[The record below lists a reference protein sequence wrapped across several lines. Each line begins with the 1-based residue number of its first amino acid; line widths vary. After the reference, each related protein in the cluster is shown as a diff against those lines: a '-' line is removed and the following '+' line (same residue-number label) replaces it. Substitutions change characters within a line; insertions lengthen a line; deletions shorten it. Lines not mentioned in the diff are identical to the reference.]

1 MIMATISI
9 AIFPVGDTGSGYRSS
24 NTKSSAG
31 SRKEIKMIF
40 VPKVLSTKRNAKMMQ
55 MMFKSSVVAER
66 DSGTKFTRTTASPE
80 ILPLT
85 MWFGFMKK

>member
-1 MIMATISI
+1 MDINTELL
-9 AIFPVGDTGSGYRSS
+9 TNRSS
-24 NTKSSAG
+24 DTKRSAG
-31 SRKEIKMIF
+31 SRMEIKMIF
-40 VPKVLSTKRNAKMMQ
+40 VPKALSTKRNAKMMQ
-55 MMFKSSVVAER
+55 MMFKNSVITER

>member
-1 MIMATISI
+1 MKTLLLQFHLLVYPLQTIQNLL
-9 AIFPVGDTGSGYRSS
+9 FMGNRH
-24 NTKSSAG
+24 G
-31 SRKEIKMIF
+31 SRMEIKMIF
-40 VPKVLSTKRNAKMMQ
+40 VPKALSTKRNAKMMQ
-55 MMFKSSVVAER
+55 MMFKNSVITER

>member
-1 MIMATISI
+1 
-9 AIFPVGDTGSGYRSS
+9 
-24 NTKSSAG
+24 
-31 SRKEIKMIF
+31 
-40 VPKVLSTKRNAKMMQ
+40 MMQ
-55 MMFKSSVVAER
+55 MMFKNSVITER

>member
-1 MIMATISI
+1 
-9 AIFPVGDTGSGYRSS
+9 
-24 NTKSSAG
+24 
-31 SRKEIKMIF
+31 
-40 VPKVLSTKRNAKMMQ
+40 MMQ

-80 ILPLT
+80 MLPLT